1 MTDAKYALIVHRF
14 QPFSER
20 HLEQVEAAKARGLTP
35 VIVVRSQNNS
45 EHPSYDPIKTPLT
58 LEQQVED
65 IKRAVPP
72 SSGAVIIP
80 MADLDAKQ
88 SWSKALLSKLDD
100 VAFLKKC
107 GLDTAQGIRAQTI
120 LLTSPEQHAN
130 EQGETLLTDA
140 PKVAKQLI
148 AEGIPSVEYSSEP
161 AHIAAWR
168 SSQLGTD
175 LGTDTTNLPFC
186 NKDFLYELAQKARAA
201 NPDRALLAMHN
212 IHVSL
217 FDLTLDRVNKE
228 AGIRTRQIIG
238 MCHKQHGKVDF
249 ASCVQALDET
259 LQKQRDLNQMK
270 SVFDFGTEYY
280 DPSGVSL
287 QEYLFH
293 PSTLAVVANY
303 GKDALQA
310 LVPQKGF
317 DTFIPAMQTYIERMR
332 LSMPDKVD
340 YLERI
345 ENAGIIVDFGC
356 ADGAMLKYLKAEN
369 PERICIGYDISEPM
383 LALARKDSMGVEFSS
398 DWQDVCDKVK
408 EARKANPGKSV
419 LVLSSLIHEI
429 YAYLPPKEREQF
441 WDKVWNSEF
450 DYIAIRDMMVSTKT
464 DRPSDP
470 AVVEKVRKNYDPDRL
485 KEWEQRWGTLENN
498 RSLVHFLLTSPYKE
512 NWARE
517 MNEDYLPFNLEDF
530 LGSIP
535 AHYDLKHLD
544 HHKHGYT
551 TQRIRKEF
559 DGSELPDNTHVK
571 MILERRTTSDASP
584 KKLQ

>member
-1 MTDAKYALIVHRF
+1 MTEPKYALIVHRF

-20 HLEQVEAAKARGLTP
+20 HLEQVEEAKARGLVP
-35 VIVVRSQNNS
+35 VIVVRSQNNH
-45 EHPSYDPIKTPLT
+45 EHPAYDPIKTPLT

-65 IKRAVPP
+65 IKRTVPP
-72 SSGAVIIP
+72 SSGTVIIP
-80 MADLDAKQ
+80 MADLGAKQ
-88 SWSKALLSKLDD
+88 SWSKALLDKLDD
-100 VAFLKKC
+100 TTFLKKC
-107 GLDTAQGIRAQTI
+107 GLDTPHGIRSETM
-120 LLTSPEQHAN
+120 LMTRPEQHSN
-130 EQGETLLTDA
+130 DQGETFLLA
-140 PKVAKQLI
+140 MPKVAKQL
-148 AEGIPSVEYSSEP
+148 ADEGLPTLEYNHEP
-161 AHIAAWR
+161 VHVSAWR
-168 SSQLGTD
+168 SAQLGVD
-175 LGTDTTNLPFC
+175 LSADSNLPFC
-186 NKDFLYELAQKARAA
+186 NKDYVLELAQKARAA
-201 NPDRALLAMHN
+201 NPDRALLEQHN
-212 IHVSL
+212 IPISL
-217 FDLTLDRVNKE
+217 FDLTLDRVSKE

-238 MCHKQHGKVDF
+238 MCQNQYGKVDF
-249 ASCVQALDET
+249 TGCAQVLDDT

-293 PSTLAVVANY
+293 PATLAVVANY
-303 GKDALQA
+303 GKDALQT

-317 DTFIPAMQTYIERMR
+317 DTFIPAMQTYIDRMR
-332 LSMPDKVD
+332 LGMPDKVD

-345 ENAGIIVDFGC
+345 DNAGIIVDFGC
-356 ADGAMLKYLKAEN
+356 ADGTMLKYLKQEN

-383 LALARKDSMGVEFSS
+383 LALARKDAMGVEFSN
-398 DWQDVCDKVK
+398 DWQEVCDKVK
-408 EARKANPGKSV
+408 QARKANPGKSV

-470 AVVEKVRKNYDPDRL
+470 DVVEKVRKNYDPDRL
-485 KEWEQRWGTLENN
+485 AEWEQRWGPLENN

-535 AHYDLKHLD
+535 EHYSLKHLD
-544 HHKHGYT
+544 HHKHGYS

-559 DGSELPDNTHVK
+559 DGAELPDNTHVK
-571 MILERRTTSDASP
+571 MILERRTSPDTAS